1 MIMPE
6 SLNLD
11 EKNARNIEV
20 IRNFT
25 LLDDT
30 FMTQVFSENLP
41 ATQMLLRTVLQR
53 NDMIVERSVT
63 QLMLANLYGRSVRLD
78 IYARDAAGMQYD
90 IEVQGENDGA
100 APERARLNSALFDS
114 RLTSPGQKFKELP
127 ETYVVFI
134 TRNDVLGGGR
144 PVYTIE
150 RTIRETGQ
158 LFQDRAHIV
167 YVNGAW
173 RGDDAVGQL
182 MHDFSCKDYRD
193 MYNKDLASIVR
204 HYKEE
209 PEGVVKMCK
218 IMQDIVDSEVSAAVT
233 ATRMEIAL
241 TLWDGGEKDMNLIA
255 EKTKLTVDQVRDAIL
270 SKTA

>member
-1 MIMPE
+1 MLEP
-6 SLNLD
+6 LNLD
-11 EKNARNIEV
+11 EKNVRNMEV

-30 FMTQVFSENLP
+30 FMTQVFSGNIP

-53 NDMIVERSVT
+53 DDMIVERSVT

-78 IYARDAAGMQYD
+78 IYARDAEGKQYD
-90 IEVQGENDGA
+90 IEVQGEDDGA

-114 RLTSPGQKFKELP
+114 RLTSPGQKFRELP
-127 ETYVVFI
+127 ETYVLFI

-144 PVYTIE
+144 PAYTIE

-158 LFQDRAHIV
+158 LFHDHAHIV

-173 RGDDAVGQL
+173 RGDDAIGKL
-182 MHDFSCKDYRD
+182 MHDFGCKDYRD
-193 MYNKDLASIVR
+193 MYNGDLASIVR

-209 PEGVVKMCK
+209 PEGVMKMCK
-218 IMQDIVDSEVSAAVT
+218 IMQDIVDSEVSAAVME
-233 ATRMEIAL
+233 ARKEIAL
-241 TLWDGGEKDMNLIA
+241 NLWDEGEHNLDLIA
-255 EKTKLTVDQVRDAIL
+255 RRTNLTADQVREAISL
-270 SKTA
+270 KTA